1 MMNCVRCGKKVK
13 WLETWYTQRI
23 GIRKGNDGYAR
34 KSVLILKTMVWRRP
48 PTPICDL
55 TTVS

>member
-1 MMNCVRCGKKVK
+1 VLDAGKKVK

-23 GIRKGNDGYAR
+23 WIRKGNDGYAR

-48 PTPICDL
+48 PTPIC
-55 TTVS
+55 

>member
-23 GIRKGNDGYAR
+23 GIRKGN
-34 KSVLILKTMVWRRP
+34 
-48 PTPICDL
+48 
-55 TTVS
+55 